1 MPSLGEAYIEVHAD
15 TGPFDRELAASIEKS
30 LIAAEA
36 TMRSRGRDAGN
47 AFGEGVE
54 TAVDD
59 HIKRVGDNMSDGL
72 VDAARNAGRRAASEM
87 SDALNDG
94 FDLNFSANIEI
105 PIPDLNQRDLDD
117 RERELVNWSRR
128 VGSAVS
134 SAFQTAGGSLAF
146 FIQGISQ
153 LTRITALL
161 NPAVLTTTFGI
172 LGGLVL
178 GLIGILNPLAAL
190 VATLPAVLAG
200 LGAQALILGAAFSG
214 ITNSI
219 GKIFGADS
227 LAKSLEVAERFS
239 GGVGNFL
246 EGLAYFAQ
254 LWRDIVVI
262 VQGSFFLPFQDSLK
276 MLAKMLGEPA
286 ILAGVRNLAYSMG
299 QFADA
304 LIKTFGSK
312 AFKSLMEELFPTMSR
327 IVEKLTGPF
336 LILLEGLFNL
346 IKGTLPFMEDLA
358 TLLGD
363 LFTRFGNWLTEI
375 SKDGSL
381 DTFLDDMYLTLQAIG
396 MIIGNAFALIGTFL
410 KTLKESGVGESFLL
424 TIADVLFHLNQF
436 FQSPIGQ
443 DAIVSMTQAAMGAIV
458 VIGALIVAV
467 TTLWQWMIYAF
478 DAIGWA
484 ATKMKDGLKWVF
496 ERIADFFIWL
506 GGGVAE
512 QSLKIKNAVTS
523 VGAFFI
529 STWNTVKTNVAMA
542 VGNIL
547 STIASIPRN
556 IKSFFSGLPDM
567 LFGAGYRLIT
577 GLIDGIKAAV
587 PGLQSTLQWITGMI
601 PNFKGPEEVDKNL
614 LVNSGYQVM
623 EGFRRGIAIGAEGVF
638 ADLQGLTG
646 MIGVNANANSFA
658 FAPGSIV
665 QNFNGAQP
673 TVATA
678 QTMGQ
683 ATGNSIASTV
693 NSQNARA
700 AVRAI

>member
-54 TAVDD
+54 SAVDD

-72 VDAARNAGRRAASEM
+72 VSAARNAGRRAAGEL
-87 SDALNDG
+87 SDALNEG

-105 PIPDLNQRDLDD
+105 PIPDLNRRELDD
-117 RERELVNWSRR
+117 RERELVSWSRR

-134 SAFQTAGGSLAF
+134 SAFEAAGGGLAF
-146 FIQGISQ
+146 FVQGINQ
-153 LTRITALL
+153 LARVATLL
-161 NPAVLTTTFGI
+161 NPAVLTTLFGI
-172 LGGLVL
+172 LGGAVL
-178 GLIGILNPLAAL
+178 GVTGILNPLSAL
-190 VATLPAVLAG
+190 VLTLPAVLAG
-200 LGAQALILGAAFSG
+200 LTAQGIILAAAFSG
-214 ITNSI
+214 ISNSI
-219 GKIFGADS
+219 GKIFGAKSLSDS
-227 LAKSLEVAERFS
+227 LKIAENFS
-239 GGVGNFL
+239 GGVGRFL
-246 EGLAYFAQ
+246 TGVAYFAQ
-254 LWRDIVVI
+254 LWRDIVAI
-262 VQGSFFLPFQDSLK
+262 VQKSFFLPFQDSLK
-276 MLAKMLGEPA
+276 LLAEMLGQPA

-299 QFADA
+299 KFADS

-312 AFKSLMEELFPTMSR
+312 AFENLTKELFPTMSR

-336 LILLEGLFNL
+336 SILLEGLFNL
-346 IKGTLPFMEDLA
+346 IEGSLPFMEDLA
-358 TLLGD
+358 DLLGD
-363 LFTRFGNWLTEI
+363 LFTRLGNWLTEI

-381 DTFLDDMYLTLQAIG
+381 DKFLDDMYGTIQAIG
-396 MIIGNAFALIGTFL
+396 LIIGNAFALIGTFL
-410 KTLKESGVGESFLL
+410 ERLRESGVGESFLL
-424 TIADVLFHLNQF
+424 TIAHVLYRLNEF
-436 FQSPIGQ
+436 FKSPVGQ
-443 DAIVSMTQAAMGAIV
+443 DAIVSMTEAAMGAIV
-458 VIGALIVAV
+458 IVGALIVSLTIA
-467 TTLWQWMIYAF
+467 WQYMIYVF
-478 DAIGWA
+478 DAIIA
-484 ATKMKDGLKWVF
+484 ASRWLWDGFVWLMTK
-496 ERIADFFIWL
+496 ISDFFIWL

-512 QSLKIKNAVTS
+512 ESFKIKNALTS
-523 VGAFFI
+523 LGAFFI
-529 STWNTVKTNVAMA
+529 STWNTVKTNVAIA

-587 PGLQSTLQWITGMI
+587 PGLQSTLNWITGMI
-601 PNFKGPEEVDKNL
+601 PNWKGPEEVDKNL
-614 LVNSGYQVM
+614 LVKSGYQVM

-638 ADLQGLTG
+638 ADLQALTG